1 VYAWTPGTAGNLTAL
16 IAAPVLVAPCGA
28 IIRNTLDE
36 GRRWWRTAV
45 LGMVAGAVAGLLF
58 VAAQLATTPD
68 VLDGP
73 AARRLLLFVL
83 PVGFIAGLTF
93 DAVYRKLRTQD
104 VADTTALTRR

>member
-1 VYAWTPGTAGNLTAL
+1 
-16 IAAPVLVAPCGA
+16 
-28 IIRNTLDE
+28 
-36 GRRWWRTAV
+36 
-45 LGMVAGAVAGLLF
+45 MVAGAVAGLLF

-93 DAVYRKLRTQD
+93 DAVYSKLRTQD

>member
-1 VYAWTPGTAGNLTAL
+1 MSPGGDHVGDDAEQEDGG
-16 IAAPVLVAPCGA
+16 AAADGDASCSPGQGGDGL
-28 IIRNTLDE
+28 
-36 GRRWWRTAV
+36 
-45 LGMVAGAVAGLLF
+45 AGAVAGLLF

-93 DAVYRKLRTQD
+93 DAVYSKLRTQD